1 MKNQTWIL
9 SVALLSTAGFVACD
23 DDDTALPARQSPEAG
38 AGGGG
43 ASANDSG
50 GQGATAGESSQTGS
64 SQAGSSQA
72 GATATEP
79 PCSNSDGQCIF
90 RNDTFGDEQ
99 LWTDTLRLHEV
110 VQTLPPTAALAL
122 GLKVDA
128 EAVPAE
134 VLASADL
141 AAPATTVALLS
152 LNAVVGVRATVIDGQ
167 VTSIGISCALC
178 HSTVDD
184 SVAPGIGARLDGQPN
199 RELDPGAIIAATP
212 GVGALAKSL
221 GIPVATAKTALQS
234 WGKGRYDARLNQ
246 DGESFPVLIPP
257 AYGLADVPLETYT
270 GEGPISYWNAYVA
283 ITQMGGQGT
292 FVDEERGLDIQAD
305 PDLVTPKLAALRKYQ
320 FSLTPPTA
328 PPASFDAAAAARGDA
343 LFHGTAKCAT
353 CHTGDS
359 YTDAPTLHD
368 PAETGMETNEA
379 RRSKMGQYRTTP
391 LRGAFSHPPY
401 FHDGS
406 AATLEAVVTHYNTA
420 LALGLTAPQQA
431 DLAAYLKS
439 L

>member
-9 SVALLSTAGFVACD
+9 SVALLSATCFVACGD
-23 DDDTALPARQSPEAG
+23 DDPASPARQSPEAG

-43 ASANDSG
+43 GTSASSG
-50 GQGATAGESSQTGS
+50 GGGEGATAGDP

-72 GATATEP
+72 GASAGVQ

-90 RNDTFGDEQ
+90 RHDTFGDEQ

-110 VQTLPPTAALAL
+110 VQALPPTAALAL

-128 EAVPAE
+128 DAVPAN

-141 AAPATTVALLS
+141 EAPETTVALLS

-167 VTSIGISCALC
+167 VTRIGVTCALC
-178 HSTVDD
+178 HSSVDD
-184 SVAPGIGARLDGQPN
+184 SVAPGIGVRLDGQPN
-199 RELDPGAIIAATP
+199 RDLDPGAIIAATP
-212 GVGALAKSL
+212 GVGALAQSL
-221 GIPVATAKTALQS
+221 GIPTATAKTVLQS

-292 FVDEERGLDIQAD
+292 FVDEELGLDIQAD
-305 PDLVTPKLAALRKYQ
+305 PDLVTPKLAALRAYQ
-320 FSLTPPTA
+320 FSLTPPAA
-328 PPASFDAAAAARGDA
+328 PPASFAVEAAVRGDA
-343 LFHGTAKCAT
+343 LFNGAAKCAT
-353 CHTGDS
+353 CHTGES
-359 YTDAPTLHD
+359 YTDAPILHD
-368 PAETGMETNEA
+368 AAETGMDANEA
-379 RRSKMGQYRTTP
+379 RRSKTGQYRTTP

-406 AATLEAVVTHYNTA
+406 AATLEDVVTHYDTV
-420 LALGLTAPQQA
+420 LELGLTATEQA
-431 DLAAYLKS
+431 DLVAYLKS